1 MSRTSFYY
9 KGVTGTIKQGKLSV
23 NSSFLGI
30 SSTPA
35 VNAVT
40 SIPITPIMKKFL
52 LVSVLVLT
60 SLVLAVNS
68 GKCLQNLHVNVMES
82 ADFSEIFYF
91 IFYLLRF
98 VPLKCFLK

>member
-1 MSRTSFYY
+1 MSRTSFYH
-9 KGVTGTIKQGKLSV
+9 KGVTGTIKQGKGLV

-40 SIPITPIMKKFL
+40 SIPITPIMKTFL

-82 ADFSEIFYF
+82 ADFSEIFIALCSVEMF
-91 IFYLLRF
+91 
-98 VPLKCFLK
+98 P